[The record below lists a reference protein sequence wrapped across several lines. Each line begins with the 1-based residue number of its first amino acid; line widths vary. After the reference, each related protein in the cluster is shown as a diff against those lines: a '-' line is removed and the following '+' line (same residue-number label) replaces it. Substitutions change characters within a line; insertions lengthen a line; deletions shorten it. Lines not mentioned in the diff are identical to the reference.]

1 MRFSNRKSGLM
12 IATLSSLK
20 GMVFLTEPIT
30 RKDDHGNSISICYG
44 RDPEGNWIEFIET
57 TTI

>member
-1 MRFSNRKSGLM
+1 
-12 IATLSSLK
+12 
-20 GMVFLTEPIT
+20 MVFLTEPIT